1 MINVLTFCMP
11 VTPPSHLVQVLLS
24 HALQL
29 SPVLVPQLFQ
39 LPLVILLHVL
49 AQFLEDAGQLRKG
62 QRVESVRDEKGASCV
77 PARVDERLNLRFTG
91 KSARDVSCRQQS
103 ECKR

>member
-1 MINVLTFCMP
+1 MA
-11 VTPPSHLVQVLLS
+11 PPSHLVQVFLS

-49 AQFLEDAGQLRKG
+49 AQFLEDVGQLRRDKG
-62 QRVESVRDEKGASCV
+62 WRARGMKKEPVTSPRESME
-77 PARVDERLNLRFTG
+77 ELT
-91 KSARDVSCRQQS
+91 
-103 ECKR
+103 